1 MVFTLL
7 LLEFSTICTHSGY
20 NIPWLP
26 SNLQHDFHHFA
37 FDENF
42 GPLGILDALHG
53 TNVKFGRVMEGA
65 LQRVDGDRERARQ
78 VVLERLAQVGG

>member
-1 MVFTLL
+1 MVFTLV

-20 NIPWLP
+20 NVPWLP

-42 GPLGILDALHG
+42 GPLGLLDALHG
-53 TNVKFGRVMEGA
+53 TNRRFRQTMEKA
-65 LQRVDGDRERARQ
+65 LSRVDGDAERARAA
-78 VVLERLAQVGG
+78 VLKRLTEIGS